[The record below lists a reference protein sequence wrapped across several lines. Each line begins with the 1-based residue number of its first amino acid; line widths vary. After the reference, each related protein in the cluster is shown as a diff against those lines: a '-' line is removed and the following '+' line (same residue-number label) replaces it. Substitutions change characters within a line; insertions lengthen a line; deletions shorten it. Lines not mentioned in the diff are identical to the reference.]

1 MAEVLKTPS
10 SNNLYDLFIEA
21 VEDASYPLADDITY
35 EEDQH
40 YVDSNLRLKKAR
52 SANDIYSKL
61 FKAFQ
66 KVNIPLSESSDSLA
80 SSMSHSSSQHDL
92 IKGHDI
98 YHALTK
104 FHGFPTDS
112 TNSLSSMDSNPR
124 FTNDNNQVSDNQ
136 SVLAQFFKTLEA
148 FLQKEGNDSTEPFP
162 KFC

>member
-10 SNNLYDLFIEA
+10 SSNLYDLFIEA
-21 VEDASYPLADDITY
+21 VEDASYPLADEITY

-40 YVDSNLRLKKAR
+40 FVDSNLRLKKTR
-52 SANDIYSKL
+52 STNDIYSKL

-80 SSMSHSSSQHDL
+80 SSMSNSSSQHDL
-92 IKGHDI
+92 ISGHDI

-104 FHGFPTDS
+104 FQGLPTDS

-124 FTNDNNQVSDNQ
+124 FTTDNQVNDDQ
-136 SVLAQFFKTLEA
+136 SVVAQFFKALEA
-148 FLQKEGNDSTEPFP
+148 FLQKEGNDTTEPFP

>member
-1 MAEVLKTPS
+1 MAQVLKTPS

-21 VEDASYPLADDITY
+21 VEDASYPLADEITY

-40 YVDSNLRLKKAR
+40 YVDSNLRLKKTR
-52 SANDIYSKL
+52 STNDIYSKL

-66 KVNIPLSESSDSLA
+66 KVNIPLSESNDSLA
-80 SSMSHSSSQHDL
+80 SSMSNSSSQHDL
-92 IKGHDI
+92 INGHDI

-124 FTNDNNQVSDNQ
+124 FTTDNQVNDDQ
-136 SVLAQFFKTLEA
+136 SVVAQFFKALEA